1 MNIAILGGT
10 FDPVHHGHLR
20 AARIV
25 ADTFAIDEVH
35 FIPTFVPPHKTRT
48 GITSAFHRF
57 AMVALAIAPF
67 DGFQLS
73 TIEVERLERRYSV
86 DTLEL
91 MRDLYPDASLLFVT
105 GTDQYAEIRNWKNY
119 RLLFDLTSVA
129 VVNRP
134 GFPMRH
140 DIKPV
145 EVVERQPAQPLSES
159 GRVYYLPR
167 LEEDISSTVLRE
179 RIRNGGD
186 ASEWIPP
193 EVQGYIA
200 RNRLYS

>member
-1 MNIAILGGT
+1 
-10 FDPVHHGHLR
+10 
-20 AARIV
+20 
-25 ADTFAIDEVH
+25 
-35 FIPTFVPPHKTRT
+35 
-48 GITSAFHRF
+48 
-57 AMVALAIAPF
+57 MVALAIAPF

-91 MRDLYPDASLLFVT
+91 MRKRYPDAPLLFVT
-105 GTDQYAEIRNWKNY
+105 GTDQYTEIRNWKNY
-119 RLLFDLTSVA
+119 RRLFDLTSFA
-129 VVNRP
+129 VVHRP

-179 RIRNGGD
+179 RIRNGSD

-200 RNRLYS
+200 KNRLYS